1 MNYIITLVTL
11 VTQSHKQKSP
21 QFPTDFFDITSSLLN
36 HPAHSAHSITPSS
49 LPARSSTPM
58 VCYDQR
64 F

>member
-1 MNYIITLVTL
+1 MNYIITQVTL

-36 HPAHSAHSITPSS
+36 HSAHSITPSS